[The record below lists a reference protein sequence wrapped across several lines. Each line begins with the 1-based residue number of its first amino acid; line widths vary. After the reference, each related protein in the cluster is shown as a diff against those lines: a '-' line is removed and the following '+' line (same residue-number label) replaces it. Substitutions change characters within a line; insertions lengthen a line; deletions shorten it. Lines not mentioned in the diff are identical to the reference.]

1 MMRKR
6 KLIIRRSIIP
16 DLEIQAILFL
26 NSLKT
31 KYQISVNF
39 LFEDGI
45 IIEYEGRCSLDFFD
59 HTRGKDLIE
68 ITPDVTTLS
77 FYVPDKNG
85 PIAIVFGDF
94 YITIVETAEKMQKIN
109 YI

>member
-1 MMRKR
+1 MRKR

-45 IIEYEGRCSLDFFD
+45 IIEYEGGCNLDI
-59 HTRGKDLIE
+59 HNHNRGRDIIE

-77 FYVPDKNG
+77 FYVQDKNG
-85 PIAIVFGDF
+85 PVTFIFGDNL
-94 YITIVETAEKMQKIN
+94 ITVETAEKMQKIN

>member
-1 MMRKR
+1 MRKR
-6 KLIIRRSIIP
+6 KLIIRGSIIP
-16 DLEIQAILFL
+16 DLETQAILFL
-26 NSLKT
+26 NLLKS

-45 IIEYEGRCSLDFFD
+45 IIEYEGRSSFDFLD

-68 ITPDVTTLS
+68 ITPDVTRLS
-77 FYVPDKNG
+77 FYVVQKD
-85 PIAIVFGDF
+85 PITIVFGD
-94 YITIVETAEKMQKIN
+94 YSITIIDTATRIQKIN